1 MSVNERVRA
10 RLPAPAASDQPA
22 GRPGR
27 SIHHVVYAD
36 VVKRIQLYF
45 DDQEVEW
52 LRKAERRTGASRS
65 ELVRRAVRH
74 TYGEATVEEKLA
86 IIKETAGMWKDRAFT
101 AEEYVDALRGGGIE
115 ARLEKLG
122 F

>member
-1 MSVNERVRA
+1 M
-10 RLPAPAASDQPA
+10 
-22 GRPGR
+22 
-27 SIHHVVYAD
+27 
-36 VVKRIQLYF
+36 KRTQIYF

-52 LRKAERRTGASRS
+52 LKRAERRTGASRS
-65 ELVRRAVRH
+65 ELVRRAVRQ

-86 IIKETAGMWKDRAFT
+86 IIKETAGMWRDRDFT
-101 AEEYVDALRGGGIE
+101 AEEYVDALRGDGLE